1 MRCSYE
7 DLLFIACLREA
18 FEEFTTLWLDDFNQK
33 SLPAD
38 SVQVVCALTT
48 AGRYVPSQVPK
59 QHLARKWKAKVVDI
73 LHQVERS
80 KKSTIF
86 GEEGLQAS
94 VWRFLPDDILDM
106 TARLSKLRM
115 DDALWL
121 VTWFRHFGDEQVI

>member
-1 MRCSYE
+1 MHCSYE

-86 GEEGLQAS
+86 GEGLQAS

-121 VTWFRHFGDEQVI
+121 VTWFRHSKEMSR